1 MLMERR
7 RIAVFTGT
15 RAEYGLLYPVLR
27 AIDRDPRL
35 DYRLLVGGA
44 HLQEAFGGTVSEIL
58 ADGLQVHGTVDLP
71 PVQDTLAGST
81 RALGLTIVG
90 LGDLLA
96 RERPD
101 FVLVYGDRTES
112 MAAVLAGTQMNLPTA
127 HIEGGDYTEGGA
139 LDDSLRHAMTK
150 LAHVHFATNAQAR
163 DRILKLGEEPWRV
176 FDVGLPALDL
186 IREGRF
192 AAPEAVLA
200 DLGLD
205 AERPVA
211 LFCQHS
217 VATEFEAAV
226 LQVEPSLR
234 ALERLAAEGWQVIIT
249 YPNNDAGGR
258 AIIERLAALQDLPGI
273 TLTRSLGRHRFHGL
287 LNVIGRLGRGCLAG
301 NSSAGLKE
309 TPIFGCPAVNI
320 GSRQQGR
327 MRAANVLDVPYE
339 EEAILQAMRR
349 CVDDAEFRALCRTC
363 FNPYG
368 EGQAGPRIADVLAT
382 LPMGQA
388 LVRKKMTF

>member
-1 MLMERR
+1 MERR